1 MAAPWDVDHDDMQ
14 RIGIDVDAFVVR
26 LWVRDECPF
35 FVSAAAVHLAGA
47 WTPGRD
53 PSTMKGR
60 VQLATSPALLYT
72 HQVRVCVRVTLC
84 RSAARHHCILQCLDV
99 GVAITKGAGHGLLL
113 CRRLRV
119 AQTTMAVV
127 WLPWPS
133 WGDSA
138 SRDVLLPCASAY
150 AALFCVQSMKLP
162 FLDALRA
169 YSGKPYM
176 PNAKNNVLL
185 NRQG

>member
-1 MAAPWDVDHDDMQ
+1 
-14 RIGIDVDAFVVR
+14 
-26 LWVRDECPF
+26 
-35 FVSAAAVHLAGA
+35 
-47 WTPGRD
+47 
-53 PSTMKGR
+53 
-60 VQLATSPALLYT
+60 
-72 HQVRVCVRVTLC
+72 
-84 RSAARHHCILQCLDV
+84 
-99 GVAITKGAGHGLLL
+99 
-113 CRRLRV
+113 
-119 AQTTMAVV
+119 MAVV
-127 WLPWPS
+127 WLPCPS

-150 AALFCVQSMKLP
+150 AALFCLQTMKLP

>member
-72 HQVRVCVRVTLC
+72 HQVRGCVRVTLC

-99 GVAITKGAGHGLLL
+99 GAAITKGAGHGLLL

-150 AALFCVQSMKLP
+150 AALFCLQSMKLP